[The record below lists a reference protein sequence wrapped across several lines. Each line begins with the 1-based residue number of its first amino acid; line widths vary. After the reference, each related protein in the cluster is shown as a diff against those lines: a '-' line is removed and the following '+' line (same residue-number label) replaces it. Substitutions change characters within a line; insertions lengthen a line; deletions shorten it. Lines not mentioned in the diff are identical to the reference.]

1 MLITILIFGMG
12 LICGKLR
19 FPNVLQI
26 LTACKYFPLFMV
38 GMKLREGSLDF
49 LRKVPLWGWIVVDV
63 ALFVLSSCLKGMPG
77 FAYKVVNVVFVG
89 LPLNIVGA
97 LMAFFVLQK
106 IATLWDWENSRW
118 FMFLKQHNVTVYL
131 FHQQII
137 YFVIVALNGVINPY
151 LHMGVNFIVSLSVSL
166 VIAVILSRFKVT
178 RFLIGMK

>member
-1 MLITILIFGMG
+1 M
-12 LICGKLR
+12 
-19 FPNVLQI
+19 PNVFQI
-26 LTACKYFPLFMV
+26 WTACHYFPLFMV
-38 GMKLREGSLDF
+38 GMKLRDGSLDF
-49 LRKVPLWGWIVVDV
+49 LRKVPLCGWIVGDIV
-63 ALFVLSSCLKGMPG
+63 LFWISCCLKGMPG
-77 FAYKVVNVVFVG
+77 FAYKVANVVFVG
-89 LPLNIVGA
+89 LVLHVVGA